1 MRHRLYQRPKRYI
14 SSDMEQNK
22 RRRED
27 TKEMDIK
34 GVEIICVCVCVFM
47 RVCMC
52 VVGGYSTGTL
62 VSKGYLKEKQYMPR
76 VRLHLG
82 SYMYKIYMYRGRDIC
97 DVVG

>member
-1 MRHRLYQRPKRYI
+1 
-14 SSDMEQNK
+14 
-22 RRRED
+22 
-27 TKEMDIK
+27 MDIK
-34 GVEIICVCVCVFM
+34 GVEICIICVSVCV
-47 RVCMC
+47 C